1 MPNDNARPA
10 CASARTCQRCGAA
23 LQAALHLPQR
33 IGQPAYVIFRCAGCG
48 LVEWVAQDPEKQT

>member
-1 MPNDNARPA
+1 MLDNNNRPA
-10 CASARTCQRCGAA
+10 CTSARICQRCGAT

-48 LVEWVAQDPEKQT
+48 LVEWVAQDSEKQT